1 LLSVA
6 NDAGNIVGTNRY
18 LIWTIPCACQSRAGM
33 SNPTLSAEQAFQAM
47 IRFLDA
53 HKDRAGGRCDFVAV
67 LSDIQMITSDGRPAD
82 TAGCADWLD
91 AIDAAKDAAGS
102 ASPPHRR
109 RTVRGR

>member
-1 LLSVA
+1 
-6 NDAGNIVGTNRY
+6 
-18 LIWTIPCACQSRAGM
+18 M

-53 HKDRAGGRCDFVAV
+53 HNERAGGRCDLVAA
-67 LSDIQMITSDGRPAD
+67 LSDIQMITSDDRPAD
-82 TAGCADWLD
+82 SAAWADWLD

-109 RTVRGR
+109 RTVPGR